1 MPKSRFE
8 LPAQLPENVARPL
21 YAGVGATERAV
32 EILRE
37 YVSDVQKRFG
47 EVQKEVQKTVSGID
61 YEPRALRTEAQK
73 RAQHAT
79 EQARKVVNA
88 RVESLNKNVTEDAQA
103 RRAAVEKRVAELQ
116 AELRDWQA
124 RFQKLLDE
132 QLDTAGGTYGELV
145 TRGESLV
152 GRIRGQQSTQE
163 AEQAVKTTAAKAKTT
178 KTQAAKTAK
187 SAKKSAQA
195 TAKKSATAAKKS
207 PAKSSAK
214 ATATS
219 AQKAAESTAGAAA
232 EAAPKV
238 GDGQND

>member
-8 LPAQLPENVARPL
+8 LPTQLPESVARPL
-21 YAGVGATERAV
+21 YAGVGATDLAV
-32 EILRE
+32 GVLRD
-37 YVSDVQKRFG
+37 YVADVQKRFG
-47 EVQKEVQKTVSGID
+47 EVQQQVQKTVSGLD

-79 EQARKVVNA
+79 ELARKVVNA
-88 RVESLNKNVTEDAQA
+88 RVEHLNKNVTEDTQA

-124 RFQKLLDE
+124 RFQTLLDE

-152 GRIRGQQSTQE
+152 GRIRGQQSTLD
-163 AEQAVKTTAAKAKTT
+163 AEQSLKTTAAKAKTT
-178 KTQAAKTAK
+178 KTQATKAAKAG
-187 SAKKSAQA
+187 KKSAQA
-195 TAKKSATAAKKS
+195 SAKKAVASAKKS

-219 AQKAAESTAGAAA
+219 AEKTAASARDAVVEAAE
-232 EAAPKV
+232 KI
-238 GDGQND
+238 GD